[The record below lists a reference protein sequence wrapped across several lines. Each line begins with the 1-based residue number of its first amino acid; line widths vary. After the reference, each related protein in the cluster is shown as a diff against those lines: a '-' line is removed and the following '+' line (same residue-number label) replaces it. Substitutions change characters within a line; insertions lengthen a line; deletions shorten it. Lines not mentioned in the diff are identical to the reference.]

1 MTLSKYCKLL
11 FTELIIESW
20 LEQQFSKFLF
30 YPFTK
35 IFFDC
40 FIIIFIA
47 CQLFLGN
54 IMCHFNTYS

>member
-30 YPFTK
+30 YPLLK
-35 IFFDC
+35 FFL
-40 FIIIFIA
+40 IA
-47 CQLFLGN
+47 LLL
-54 IMCHFNTYS
+54 SL